1 MKWFGCALIHIK
13 NHVRGVSKISF
24 NEELHI
30 SIDNKMFASLQELLQ
45 RGEILKFVTNKM
57 IKNSRNLKYDIGITK
72 WNIK

>member
-1 MKWFGCALIHIK
+1 M
-13 NHVRGVSKISF
+13 RGVNKISF

-57 IKNSRNLKYDIGITK
+57 IKNSRNLKYDSGITK